1 MSNIS
6 FGHEAEKQRIY
17 ASVGCSQ
24 AQAVDWKGSSEEP
37 GFVCLPKCCGNLA
50 MCFWLRNVL
59 IKIFVLLFI
68 LCLILRIIFFTTIR
82 YKSLWS
88 TANKLLDFGHI
99 SWFQFSTLKK
109 TSSPTKPKAARR
121 SDSLLTL
128 FLFRLQAVSDQRLIY
143 AGKLLPDNLHINGL
157 FIQVCV
163 IARAVMSSCKCHEL
177 IMCHYAGDKLV
188 EEGCSHCCL

>member
-1 MSNIS
+1 MLFRPHPEVCLRRGGLHMSNIS
-6 FGHEAEKQRIY
+6 FGQEAEKQRIY

-88 TANKLLDFGHI
+88 TANKLLNFGHI

-109 TSSPTKPKAARR
+109 QAPPPNPKQQGDLIRYWLYSCFVSRLWVTRGSS
-121 SDSLLTL
+121 TL
-128 FLFRLQAVSDQRLIY
+128 A
-143 AGKLLPDNLHINGL
+143 N
-157 FIQVCV
+157 
-163 IARAVMSSCKCHEL
+163 
-177 IMCHYAGDKLV
+177 
-188 EEGCSHCCL
+188 CCLITCTLMDSSYRCVW